1 MKKLKICI
9 ITVILLIIS
18 GCSQKTQQN
27 ILRPMELNEQGKL
40 VSQLLNNTNAYPLF
54 LSYDLKEDCK
64 GVKVELWEWMD
75 HQYESVYSHYGQVKE
90 GNGNILVDFSVD
102 PVSTKV
108 VIQDDAGTT
117 TLSAYPEE
125 KVKNKEDESTARG
138 MVSLGGDTYFQIDEE
153 IPVLV
158 VQTKKITEGSSS
170 MGLSL
175 EAYKEPEKFIAKGME
190 HFYVITVKFQTEA
203 L

>member
-1 MKKLKICI
+1 MKKLTICI
-9 ITVILLIIS
+9 ITAILLIIS

-64 GVKVELWEWMD
+64 SVKVELWEWID
-75 HQYESVYSHYGQVKE
+75 HQYESVYSHYGEVKK
-90 GNGNILVDFSVD
+90 GDGNILVDFSVD
-102 PVSTKV
+102 PVSMEV
-108 VIQDDAGTT
+108 VIENESGSFKTFAFSDE
-117 TLSAYPEE
+117 P
-125 KVKNKEDESTARG
+125 VKNKEDEKTARG
-138 MVSLGGDTYFQIDEE
+138 MVGLGEDTNFQIDEE

-158 VQTKKITEGSSS
+158 VQTQKITEGSSS
-170 MGLSL
+170 MGVSL

-190 HFYVITVKFQTEA
+190 HLYVITVTFQKEA
-203 L
+203 S